1 MANSLDHLTNRM
13 KLEWTSQL
21 NTEYVPAKN
30 YRRTSII
37 CTIGEYTVS
46 RIAGESIE
54 KCTANFSG
62 PKTNDVKTIN
72 VLRRGK
78 QQQNSSET
86 QGEHS

>member
-37 CTIGEYTVS
+37 CTIGES
-46 RIAGESIE
+46 FLLIDAPPGEPALKAPS
-54 KCTANFSG
+54 ALLLS
-62 PKTNDVKTIN
+62 PKPL
-72 VLRRGK
+72 VL
-78 QQQNSSET
+78 
-86 QGEHS
+86 